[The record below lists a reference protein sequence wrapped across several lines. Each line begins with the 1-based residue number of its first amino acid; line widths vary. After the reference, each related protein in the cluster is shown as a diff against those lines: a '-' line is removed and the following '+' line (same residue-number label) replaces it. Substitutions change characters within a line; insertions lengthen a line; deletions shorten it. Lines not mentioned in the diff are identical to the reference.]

1 MTGWALVATAP
12 HRERAVA
19 QMLAAFG
26 IPFHLFQ
33 ELRQQVWRG
42 RIIAKPFPVFP
53 GYVFCLPGLWERVR
67 SICGVLGFVRF
78 GERHAVVDGA
88 TVEEL
93 VKASVNDVFP
103 LRAVPTI
110 SRFRSG
116 DRVRIQGTSLWA
128 GHAGMFLRMLTP
140 QKAVIDI
147 DIFGQMVAI
156 PIEEQDLE
164 LDAPRRRRRRR
175 RRGSAPSG
183 KAVILNSAAIAA

>member
-1 MTGWALVATAP
+1 MTGWSIVVTAP

-19 QMLAAFG
+19 QMLTAFDV
-26 IPFHLFQ
+26 PFHLFQ

-53 GYVFCLPGLWERVR
+53 GYVFCLPGLWDRVR

-93 VKASVNDVFP
+93 VKASINDVFP
-103 LRAVPTI
+103 LRAVRAV
-110 SRFRSG
+110 SRFRAG

-128 GHAGMFLRMLTP
+128 GHAGVFLRMLIP

-147 DIFGQMVAI
+147 DIFGRLVAI
-156 PIEEQDLE
+156 PIDEQDLE
-164 LDAPRRRRRRR
+164 LVAPRRRHRRR

-183 KAVILNSAAIAA
+183 KAVTLNSVAIAA

>member
-19 QMLAAFG
+19 AMLSAFG

-42 RIIAKPFPVFP
+42 RIIAKPFPSFP
-53 GYVFCLPGLWERVR
+53 GYLFVRPGLWGRIR
-67 SICGVLGFVRF
+67 SIGGVLGFVRF
-78 GERHAVVDGA
+78 GERHAVVGEGV
-88 TVEEL
+88 VEEL
-93 VKASVNDVFP
+93 VKNSVDDVFP
-103 LRAVPTI
+103 LRAVRAV
-110 SRFRSG
+110 SRFRPG

-128 GHAGMFLRMLTP
+128 GHAGVFLRMLIP

-156 PIEEQDLE
+156 PIDEQDLE
-164 LDAPRRRRRRR
+164 LDAARRRRRRR
-175 RRGSAPSG
+175 RHRGSVPSTR
-183 KAVILNSAAIAA
+183 ATSQLALAA

>member
-103 LRAVPTI
+103 LRAIPAI
-110 SRFRSG
+110 SPFRSG

-156 PIEEQDLE
+156 PIDEQDLE

-175 RRGSAPSG
+175 RRGSVPSTRVTSEL
-183 KAVILNSAAIAA
+183 AVAA

>member
-1 MTGWALVATAP
+1 MTSWALAVTAP

-19 QMLAAFG
+19 QMLTAFDV
-26 IPFHLFQ
+26 PFHLFQ

-42 RIIAKPFPVFP
+42 RIIAKPVPVFP
-53 GYVFCLPGLWERVR
+53 GYVFCLPGLWDRVR
-67 SICGVLGFVRF
+67 SIGGVLGFVRF

-88 TVEEL
+88 IVEEL
-93 VKASVNDVFP
+93 VKNSVNDVFP
-103 LRAVPTI
+103 LRAVPAV

-116 DRVRIQGTSLWA
+116 DRVKIQGTSLWA
-128 GHAGMFLRMLTP
+128 GHAGVFLRMLVP

-156 PIEEQDLE
+156 PIDEQDLE

-175 RRGSAPSG
+175 RRGSAPSTRVTQL
-183 KAVILNSAAIAA
+183 ALAA